1 MKHLNR
7 KNKLDKILFIYF
19 LVLTIASFIMGKFF
33 ITGNEMGYSVLFF
46 YILMPVSSFITNLL
60 SSMLGGMMKYLFL
73 IVYPIL
79 GVAMPIIIFA
89 SGYQSISLYFGLIP
103 TVAGFIIGTF
113 VKMMRNVKENKK
125 YMKK

>member
-1 MKHLNR
+1 MNR

-19 LVLTIASFIMGKFF
+19 IVLAIASLVLGKFF

-46 YILMPVSSFITNLL
+46 YILMPASSFITNLL

-73 IVYPIL
+73 LVYPIF
-79 GVAMPIIIFA
+79 GVALPIIVFTA
-89 SGYQSISLYFGLIP
+89 GYQSLSLYFGLIP
-103 TVAGFIIGTF
+103 AVVGFIIGTF
-113 VKMMRNVKENKK
+113 AKMMRNMKENKK